1 MNSSDIYS
9 PEHWNKICELVTQRA
24 KIVLP
29 LVVLRRV
36 KSTLISHFFEICAA
50 EYFNSIGI
58 QCQNA
63 LTDKQPDLRFDNEIC
78 EIKTTN
84 VYSNP
89 ISRKITWTG
98 NVISKVD
105 ATYMFIMWHLSDTE
119 TLFPKTMD
127 FFLAKCYVD
136 QTEWGTLGNY
146 NGAGFT
152 TDDLISH
159 DFEVIVGECENRH
172 FKLKSF
178 DYESV

>member
-1 MNSSDIYS
+1 VNSNEIYL
-9 PEHWNKICELVTQRA
+9 PEHWDNICKLVAERC
-24 KIVLP
+24 KVVLP

-36 KSTLISHFFEICAA
+36 KSTLVSHFFEICAS

-63 LTDKQPDLRFDNEIC
+63 LTDKQPDLKFVDEIC

-84 VYSNP
+84 VYTNP
-89 ISRKITWTG
+89 LSRKITWTG

-105 ATYMFIMWHLSDTE
+105 ATYMFIMWHLSETT
-119 TLFPKTMD
+119 TLFPKTID
-127 FFLAKCYVD
+127 FFLAKCYVG
-136 QTEWGTLGNY
+136 QEEWGTLGNY

-152 TDDLISH
+152 TDNLLSRE
-159 DFEVIVGECENRH
+159 FEVIVGECEGKN

-178 DYESV
+178 DYDTV

>member
-1 MNSSDIYS
+1 VNSSDIYA
-9 PEHWNKICELVTQRA
+9 PEHWDNICKLVVARSRVT
-24 KIVLP
+24 LP

-36 KSTLISHFFEICAA
+36 KSTLVSHFFEICAA

-63 LTDKQPDLRFDNEIC
+63 LTDKQPDLKFGEDIC

-84 VYSNP
+84 VYNNP

-105 ATYMFIMWHLSDTE
+105 STYMFIMWHLSDKQ

-152 TDDLISH
+152 TDDLISR
-159 DFEVIVGECENRH
+159 DFEVIVGENEGRN

-178 DYESV
+178 DYDTI